1 MKRLDWNKNW
11 QFFRQDCP
19 EQVRTLDLPHDAML
33 EEPRCQENPSQSAGA
48 YFAGGRYHYEKTFAW
63 SPDWAGKEIWLQL
76 EGVYQTAEVTVNGR
90 EAARVTNGY
99 TTTEVCITSLLRE
112 GRTPSAW
119 RRTTAASPTAAG
131 TPARGCTGRCGS
143 GCWNLAGCRSTA

>member
-63 SPDWAGKEIWLQL
+63 SPTGP
-76 EGVYQTAEVTVNGR
+76 
-90 EAARVTNGY
+90 ARRSGCSWR
-99 TTTEVCITSLLRE
+99 VCIRPRKS
-112 GRTPSAW
+112 
-119 RRTTAASPTAAG
+119 
-131 TPARGCTGRCGS
+131 
-143 GCWNLAGCRSTA
+143 RSTAGKPPG